1 MSPNPESTLTLN
13 ASTTVVVGMS
23 GGVDSSVTAALLREQ
38 GYKVIGL
45 FMKNW
50 EEKDANGVCQSAKE
64 FEDVISVC
72 RKLDIPY
79 YSVEFVEEYWNRVFV
94 NFLKEYEA
102 GFTPN
107 PDILCN
113 REIKF
118 DAFYDKA
125 MDFGADFLATG
136 HYARTEIRLGVP
148 TLLKGLDPGKDQ
160 SYFLHAIQGKR
171 LANVLFPIGDIHK
184 IEVRALAE
192 RYDLSNKA
200 KKDSTGICFIGER
213 NFQPFLAKYLKGGRG
228 TFQTL
233 DGKRVGENAGVQFY
247 TLGQRKGL
255 GLGGEGEA
263 WFVVAKDQ
271 VKNIV
276 YVERGEFHPALYT
289 DELIAE
295 DLTWISGTAPAA
307 EGTTYSCRAKV
318 RYRQSDQDCDLT
330 IEIGKDG
337 VTRARVRFPVPQ
349 RAVTPGQSVVFY
361 ADQVCLGGG
370 VIRALGESYFQRG
383 FTMSE
388 MRSRFSDV
396 GEEAS
401 SPGTH

>member
-1 MSPNPESTLTLN
+1 MTLNDSSTLTSN

-50 EEKDANGVCQSAKE
+50 EEKDSNGVCSSAKE
-64 FEDVISVC
+64 FEDVVSVC

-118 DAFYDKA
+118 DAFFEKA

-136 HYARTEIRLGVP
+136 HYARTEIRGGLP

-160 SYFLHAIQGKR
+160 SYFLHAVAGKR
-171 LANVLFPIGDIHK
+171 LANVMFPIGDIHK
-184 IEVRALAE
+184 TDVRALAE
-192 RYDLSNKA
+192 RYDLSTKT

-213 NFQPFLAKYLKGGRG
+213 NFQPFLAKYLKGGKG
-228 TFQTL
+228 AFQTL
-233 DGKRVGENAGVQFY
+233 DGKRVGDHAGAQFY

-255 GLGGEGEA
+255 GLGGDGEA
-263 WFVVAKDQ
+263 WFVVAKDP
-271 VKNIV
+271 VKNVV

-289 DELIAE
+289 DELVAE
-295 DLTWISGTAPAA
+295 ELTWIAGTAPAPA
-307 EGTTYSCRAKV
+307 GTAYVCRAKV
-318 RYRQSDQDCDLT
+318 RYRQSDQDCEVIVET
-330 IEIGKDG
+330 GSDG
-337 VTRARVRFPVPQ
+337 VSRARVRFSVPQ

-361 ADQVCLGGG
+361 AGDVCLGGG
-370 VIRALGESYFQRG
+370 VIRALGENFAQRG
-383 FTMSE
+383 YAMSE
-388 MRSRFSDV
+388 MRAKFSTLLSR
-396 GEEAS
+396 
-401 SPGTH
+401 